1 MVRDVDL
8 AEDLAQDA
16 LLAALEHWPRDGIP
30 DSPGAWLM
38 AAARRRGIDRMRR
51 DRRYAERE
59 PLLVHAAR
67 ERQADADAAGEDTQD
82 APIEDDLLRLVF
94 IACHPILAPEARVA
108 LTLRMLGGLT
118 TAEIARAFLAPEP
131 TIAQRIVRA
140 KRQLA
145 DARVPFEAPMR
156 SELPE
161 RLDAVLAVLYL
172 VFNEGYAASAGEDWL
187 RPHLCKEAMRLGRV
201 LVGLVPGQAEAHGLL
216 ALMELQAS
224 RFGARTRPDGTPIL
238 LPDQDRGRWDRLLIG
253 RGLAAL
259 DHARRLAP
267 ADGPYTLQAAI
278 AACHARAITAD
289 ATDWARIARLYAE
302 LARVAPSPIVELN
315 RAMAVAM
322 AEGPDAGLTLVDAL
336 RDAPQLRDYHL
347 LPAVRGDLLHRLGRD
362 AEARDAFRAAAALA
376 RNGRERALL
385 LDRAQA
391 PGAADR

>member
-38 AAARRRGIDRMRR
+38 AAARRRGIDRIRR

-59 PLLVHAAR
+59 PLLAHAAR
-67 ERQADADAAGEDTQD
+67 ERQADVDAAGEDAQD

-118 TAEIARAFLAPEP
+118 TAEIARAFLVPEP

-172 VFNEGYAASAGEDWL
+172 VFNEGYAASTGEDWM
-187 RPHLCKEAMRLGRV
+187 RPQLCKEAMRLGRV
-201 LVGLVPGQAEAHGLL
+201 LVGLVPGQAESHGLL

-315 RAMAVAM
+315 RAMAVGM
-322 AEGPDAGLTLVDAL
+322 AEGPAAGLVLVDAL

-347 LPAVRGDLLHRLGRD
+347 LPAARGDLLHRFGRD

-385 LDRAQA
+385 LERGQA